1 MVAGIQASLWRME
14 IKFVKIL
21 QLNTI
26 KIERRVGRRDHS
38 AMIQL
43 TTPIGETIIKCKY
56 NGDILK

>member
-1 MVAGIQASLWRME
+1 ME
-14 IKFVKIL
+14 IKLVKIL

-26 KIERRVGRRDHS
+26 KIERRVGRRDDS

-43 TTPIGETIIKCKY
+43 TTLFGETIIKCKY